1 MFQVLQKAIDNLAAR
16 LADFRE
22 SRRPRHWKFV
32 NGFGPGQV
40 KTHRPMTHS
49 EAVKFIRQGLGGS
62 YMETDLANSI
72 IFYAPGSF
80 RRD

>member
-1 MFQVLQKAIDNLAAR
+1 MFNVLQKAIDNFASR

-22 SRRPRHWKFV
+22 SRRPRHWLFV
-32 NGFGPGQV
+32 NAFGPGQV
-40 KTHRPMTHS
+40 KTHIPLTHRQ
-49 EAVKFIRQGLGGS
+49 AVAFIRSGIGGS

-80 RRD
+80 RRE